1 MNGSSG
7 ATACPVK
14 PLVTPKPSVLNGL
27 MSTWQVTV
35 TVTVAPAA
43 VITGTAG

>member
-7 ATACPVK
+7 ATAWPVK
-14 PLVTPKPSVLNGL
+14 PLVTPKPSAWNGL

-35 TVTVAPAA
+35 TVTAAPA
-43 VITGTAG
+43 VVTTGTAG